1 MANELDQARGRIAD
15 IAITCDH
22 AIDQQLDRTQ
32 IFEKGFSI
40 GWKTCS
46 VKVFF
51 AYGNG
56 KASRALLDKSSKW
69 WYVPSKA
76 NYDYETDSIEVPWGK
91 GEKNFEKR
99 VKSAWN
105 R

>member
-40 GWKTCS
+40 G
-46 VKVFF
+46 
-51 AYGNG
+51 
-56 KASRALLDKSSKW
+56 
-69 WYVPSKA
+69 
-76 NYDYETDSIEVPWGK
+76 
-91 GEKNFEKR
+91 
-99 VKSAWN
+99 
-105 R
+105 